1 DHHRGHGGHDRGTDA
16 VDLHADVR
24 NGRQGALIRGS
35 CMNRIRKSRRGRR
48 NRSGFSLIEVV
59 MVTVIVGILA
69 SLTVPTFHLALE
81 QSRANVAGANLR
93 AIWSAQRLY
102 WLENRTYAPDL
113 ATLYSLDL
121 LDSSVSSQSFYTY
134 EIASYDAA
142 SFSALATRT
151 LNGGW
156 N

>member
-1 DHHRGHGGHDRGTDA
+1 
-16 VDLHADVR
+16 
-24 NGRQGALIRGS
+24 
-35 CMNRIRKSRRGRR
+35 
-48 NRSGFSLIEVV
+48 

-69 SLTVPTFHLALE
+69 SLTVPSFHLALE

-121 LDSSVSSQSFYTY
+121 LDSSVSGQSYYTY
-134 EIASYDAA
+134 EIESYDAA

-151 LNGGW
+151 ANGGW
-156 N
+156 NGTLGVDQTGTVSGMLTAAGEQNVVPSF